1 MHVVTLQWT
10 QPFII
15 NAHICNW
22 CTNSGD
28 TQTRKD
34 SHSFLTEDTLRKYF
48 STILSPHNEPRRNRL
63 DSWGVGSA
71 AHTRL
76 IHQQNPHNSAFFSP
90 PLLCFCF
97 LFCFFLTPWQKL
109 GGPAAACSDLRV
121 LEESGDAGDVQ
132 AEASRGASRSVN
144 AGSEERVVLLP
155 RAHTSRAR

>member
-1 MHVVTLQWT
+1 MLIFATGAFLKKKK
-10 QPFII
+10 
-15 NAHICNW
+15 
-22 CTNSGD
+22 NSGD

-97 LFCFFLTPWQKL
+97 LFCFFFNALAEVGESCGRMLVPASAWRKRRCGWCAGWGISRRISLGKCWQWRKSRPASSRTHFPGSLTP
-109 GGPAAACSDLRV
+109 
-121 LEESGDAGDVQ
+121 
-132 AEASRGASRSVN
+132 
-144 AGSEERVVLLP
+144 
-155 RAHTSRAR
+155 